1 MKGCVMQK
9 ILFTTLLLSIAPIQ
23 CTTLTVTV
31 AYEDIMVNE
40 SHKIIIHK
48 SWLLNETNQVSHSH
62 GPYTCTWKVSDTGQ
76 NTFAVDCLLC
86 ENKNGKSSEITHPC
100 LIVKKNQE
108 GTVKMGEKTP
118 SSSKSL
124 QITAIVSE

>member
-1 MKGCVMQK
+1 MQK
-9 ILFTTLLLSIAPIQ
+9 FVLATLLLSIAPIQ

-31 AYEDIMVNE
+31 SYEDTIVNE
-40 SHKIIIHK
+40 AHKITVHK
-48 SWLLNETNQVSHSH
+48 SWILDETKQVTYSY
-62 GPYTCTWKVSDTGQ
+62 GPYTCTCKVSEAGQ

-86 ENKNGKSSEITHPC
+86 ENKNGKSSEIAHPC

-118 SSSKSL
+118 SSSKNL
-124 QITAIVSE
+124 QITAVVSE